1 MQVNAKLHRIVVNY
15 ACICMVST
23 FFGIIGAHLFPWK
36 GWKLITGYLSET
48 AQLIC
53 LCQWYVQDANE
64 CWTQIVR
71 MLQQKLPAIKP
82 EENGDHVGAS
92 AATAGA
98 GAAKGFIDQYFGE
111 WT

>member
-1 MQVNAKLHRIVVNY
+1 M
-15 ACICMVST
+15 
-23 FFGIIGAHLFPWK
+23 
-36 GWKLITGYLSET
+36 
-48 AQLIC
+48 
-53 LCQWYVQDANE
+53 QDANE

-111 WT
+111 WTWRILHGKVQINISFRVLKNISRASTVNEWNIFQYDKRVAM

>member
-1 MQVNAKLHRIVVNY
+1 M
-15 ACICMVST
+15 
-23 FFGIIGAHLFPWK
+23 
-36 GWKLITGYLSET
+36 
-48 AQLIC
+48 
-53 LCQWYVQDANE
+53 QDANE

-111 WT
+111 WIKRILQCRAQIKKLFSSIEKYFKSKHSE

>member
-1 MQVNAKLHRIVVNY
+1 M
-15 ACICMVST
+15 
-23 FFGIIGAHLFPWK
+23 
-36 GWKLITGYLSET
+36 
-48 AQLIC
+48 
-53 LCQWYVQDANE
+53 QDANE

-82 EENGDHVGAS
+82 EENGDNVGAS